1 MKEITI
7 AGQRIELKELSIQDK
22 KGLWL
27 ELIANFNMMQFEFNG
42 QFMLLLVAKG
52 EMDYTNV
59 QRRKISERIES
70 VKHIRQYFTL
80 TIY

>member
-7 AGQRIELKELSIQDK
+7 AGQRMVLKELSIQDQ

-42 QFMLLLVAKG
+42 RVMLLLVA
-52 EMDYTNV
+52 NCN
-59 QRRKISERIES
+59 
-70 VKHIRQYFTL
+70 L
-80 TIY
+80 P